1 MNKLNIAIF
10 SPFISAGEE
19 IESGIGVHYRDLA
32 LGLKE
37 SGDLV
42 TIFHFPYD
50 RTISKSWFFEGIAVH
65 SIGIQFPSF
74 TKIRGIGRLCNLI
87 KFFDI
92 FEAYQLFAKSKKI
105 FSKYHS
111 SKNFNILEASSNRGV
126 AFGVSSL
133 KNRPPI
139 FTRVSTTMEQIF
151 KSEENLPDLN
161 FRIAANFEK
170 RQILRSDHLVTHTQ
184 NHASEVSKLLKIDT
198 NRFKIIPHGIYFD
211 SVLGKEDHLKINN
224 SIVNVLFVGRLD
236 YRKGFDILLDA
247 IPIIIRKFSNIHFDI
262 CGTGEMLEL
271 ANSKISDDSSK
282 YITLHGYQSRDSLN
296 KFYKNCDIFVAPSR
310 YESFGLV
317 YLEAMK
323 FSKPIV
329 ACNSGGTPE
338 VVHDE
343 ITGLLV
349 DPGNRNSLTEA
360 IVKLAQ
366 NPELRQSMGKSGRK
380 SLENSFSMKTLI
392 DKTREHYLQS
402 LCKI

>member
-1 MNKLNIAIF
+1 M
-10 SPFISAGEE
+10 
-19 IESGIGVHYRDLA
+19 ESGIGVHYRDLA
-32 LGLKE
+32 IGLKQ
-37 SGDLV
+37 SGEDV
-42 TIFHFPYD
+42 VVFHFPYD
-50 RTISKSWFFEGIAVH
+50 TTESKSWDFEGIKVH
-65 SIGIQFPSF
+65 SVGFKTPAI
-74 TKIRGIGRLCNLI
+74 TKIRGIGSLCNLV
-87 KFFDI
+87 KFFDL
-92 FEAYQLFAKSKKI
+92 FEAFQLFAKSRTI
-105 FSKYHS
+105 FSKIHS
-111 SKNFNILEASSNRGV
+111 SKSFNTIEASSNRGV

-184 NHASEVSKLLKIDT
+184 NHASEVSKLIGIDT
-198 NRFKIIPHGIYFD
+198 NRFEIIPHGIYFD
-211 SVLGKEDHLKINN
+211 STLGKEDHIKMKN
-224 SIVNVLFVGRLD
+224 SVVKVLFVGRLD
-236 YRKGFDILLDA
+236 FRKGFDILLDS

-262 CGTGEMLEL
+262 CGTGEMVEL
-271 ANSKISDDSSK
+271 ANSKISDESSK
-282 YITLHGYQSRDSLN
+282 YITFHGYQSRDSLN

-338 VVHDE
+338 VVLDE

-349 DPGNRNSLTEA
+349 DPGNRNSLSEA

-380 SLENSFSMKTLI
+380 RLDNFFSMKTLI
-392 DKTREHYLQS
+392 DKTREHYLLS
-402 LCKI
+402 LS